1 MKRINYLLLLIITV
15 SAILTSCEK
24 EPGSKKGKVEFNASI
39 KNELKSLK
47 SADSTSTISYA
58 LIEIQN
64 AAGEVVLSNE
74 KISLTQFGESHLS
87 DPIAL
92 TTGSYKL
99 TKFLLVNNENVVVY
113 AAPLEGSD
121 KAYLVQNPL
130 PIEFE
135 VNEDIVTKVSPEVI
149 DAIGQT
155 PQDFGYTTFS
165 FNVVETFDFLITAFV
180 YNDSIQNFQLTD
192 AHLQVTASNAVVYDG
207 NLSNITNQIT
217 VREIESDYQLVVSKD
232 SYQTV
237 IKSMTKAELVASFTN
252 PLEIILSKDSI
263 DLSKGLIGFYP
274 FNNNVLDYSNSQNN
288 GIDYTLGNY
297 VEGVNGN
304 ALDFNGSTDYIELTN
319 TLDATHGLSFS
330 FWINSRGTNGS
341 ENNGAVI
348 AKYDMSGSRSF
359 HISSYFWYYNVRN
372 RIEISYYSDPSTSAL
387 RDWVY
392 SDQKTE
398 DYAHWPNPQTWSLVN
413 PTQLTL
419 GNWTHVVVNCSDTVL
434 SVWLD
439 GVLTVKKT
447 REFSTYYNSEYEP
460 TYIGNIFNGG
470 QGSNNH
476 LNGTLDELRIYNRG
490 LSEAEI
496 QYLYL
501 SRK

>member
-1 MKRINYLLLLIITV
+1 MKRINYLLFLIIAVT
-15 SAILTSCEK
+15 AILTSCEK
-24 EPGSKKGKVEFNASI
+24 EPGSKKGKVEFNTSI
-39 KNELKSLK
+39 ESGLKSLK
-47 SADSTSTISYA
+47 STDSTSSISYA

-64 AAGEVVLSNE
+64 AAGEVALSNE
-74 KISLTQFGESHLS
+74 KISLTQFGESYLS

-165 FNVVETFDFLITAFV
+165 FNVVETFDFLITTFV

-304 ALDFNGSTDYIELTN
+304 ALDFNGSTDYVELTN

-330 FWINSRGTNGS
+330 FWINNRDLVVQENVGT
-341 ENNGAVI
+341 VI
-348 AKYDMSGSRSF
+348 SKYDMSGRRSF
-359 HISSYFWYYNVRN
+359 LVLTNDMMTKKRN
-372 RIEISYYSDPSTSAL
+372 HMKFHLYSQGTTTEYC
-387 RDWVY
+387 DWVH
-392 SDQKTE
+392 SDLKTE
-398 DYAHWPNPQTWSLVN
+398 DLQNLPNAQTWSLIN
-413 PTQLTL
+413 PTALTL
-419 GNWTHVVVNCSDTVL
+419 LSWTHVVANCTETEIAI
-434 SVWLD
+434 WMN
-439 GVLTVKKT
+439 GVLTCKKT
-447 REFSTYYNSEYEP
+447 REYSTYYNSDYEP
-460 TYIGNIFNGG
+460 TYIGNIAWGG

-501 SRK
+501 NRK